1 MGHFLQRCQ
10 PFTRDDLS
18 FGHDEPRISLT
29 NRRKWTIPSPSS
41 QGDRHASGSLAA
53 NLSSDS
59 WKICEN
65 LYVYIYIYEYVYI
78 YTYTCEYIYMYM
90 YVYIY
95 MYMYIYMYLWIC
107 VHILSLSLSEH
118 NQAICFIEV
127 QPSTIGIQQDWSQ
140 RTSR

>member
-1 MGHFLQRCQ
+1 MNLGKSPWFIGKSTING
-10 PFTRDDLS
+10 PFSMVMSAITRDYLS

-65 LYVYIYIYEYVYI
+65 LYVYIHIYIYLHIHIYIYSRMNIYVDMCKYVYI
-78 YTYTCEYIYMYM
+78 FFFS
-90 YVYIY
+90 
-95 MYMYIYMYLWIC
+95 
-107 VHILSLSLSEH
+107 LSLSLS
-118 NQAICFIEV
+118 FG
-127 QPSTIGIQQDWSQ
+127 T
-140 RTSR
+140 